1 MCQATHYLRAEIK
14 GGLETHVRHQ
24 RIRDRNLEIKGRND
38 ARVRHQRIRDC
49 NLQQLAAASLNSIE
63 EAVETINFSRAA
75 PLDFT
80 ICKGKDDKCKLKESR
95 NYPAI

>member
-1 MCQATHYLRAEIK
+1 MCQPTHYLRAEIK
-14 GGLETHVRHQ
+14 GGLDTHVRHQ

-63 EAVETINFSRAA
+63 EAVATIYFSRAA
-75 PLDFT
+75 PLGWLCV
-80 ICKGKDDKCKLKESR
+80 ISGSR
-95 NYPAI
+95 QSQR